1 MKKFRSIFFLFTA
14 LFSTPFHAQVN
25 DTIME
30 KVREEYS
37 YERLF
42 KHDLNSNPANRLGA
56 RKYNI
61 TTFKLITENTDTPNE
76 IQQKGKG
83 KNLWGAEAHSL
94 QMLDPKTMVWGSA
107 FYTKGKTKQVLWN
120 ENADYDLIYPY
131 VAADSVGGDMKF
143 ENYSF
148 SGGYSKAIHSYTI
161 GITGS
166 YRANLSYRDI
176 DPRPKNTSANFSLA
190 LGANKLIFEKFKV
203 GAYLEGEKYT
213 QKHYLSFVSNQGF
226 PMIYNMSGLGN
237 YNELLSGKLRQAYY
251 EGWSYGGGLQIF
263 EVSNRNWYLN
273 VGLKKFNIDK
283 FLTEYADLNASKVD
297 EQRLNISLGKIFH
310 TEKLVW
316 GISADGRSTERKGT
330 ENLFLN
336 ENSRNY
342 IQIGTVE
349 RYNHKINNIILKGL
363 LQIENTNVK
372 SSWVPFFGVIQ
383 EKEKY
388 SNPLSVVE
396 LNRIVYGADYQ
407 WLKSFS
413 SDLALSVALGLSVT
427 DVYKK
432 NGVFNNSGKP
442 SINQMLQEN
451 YAFQSSDFWQAKLDV
466 NFHFTLP
473 VVKNAFAGGK
483 IMYSNFKNGSNI
495 LFAATIGTIF

>member
-1 MKKFRSIFFLFTA
+1 MKNFRSLLSLSALLFCVK
-14 LFSTPFHAQVN
+14 FQAQVN
-25 DTIME
+25 DSIMG

-37 YERLF
+37 YERLL
-42 KHDLNSNPANRLGA
+42 KENLNTNPANKLGA
-56 RKYNI
+56 RKYSV
-61 TTFKLITENTDTPNE
+61 TTFRLLTENTDTPNE

-83 KNLWGAEAHSL
+83 KNLWGAEAYSL
-94 QMLDPKTMVWGSA
+94 QNLDPKTTVWGSA
-107 FYTKGKTKQVLWN
+107 SYTKGKTKQMVWN

-148 SGGYSKAIHSYTI
+148 SGGYSKAINSYTI

-190 LGANKLIFEKFKV
+190 LGANKLVSDKFKV

-226 PMIYNMSGLGN
+226 PMIYNMNGLGN

-251 EGWSYGGGLQIF
+251 EGWSYGGGLQVF
-263 EVSNRNWYLN
+263 EASTRNWYLN
-273 VGLKKFNIDK
+273 LGFKKFNMDK
-283 FLTEYADLNASKVD
+283 FLTEYTDLNASKID
-297 EQRLNISLGKIFH
+297 EQRLNVSLGKFFNTGKI
-310 TEKLVW
+310 LW
-316 GISADGRSTERKGT
+316 GISADGSSTERKGT

-342 IQIGTVE
+342 IRIGTVE
-349 RYNHKINNIILKGL
+349 RYNHKINNVILKGL
-363 LQIENTNVK
+363 LQIENTEVK
-372 SSWVPFFGVIQ
+372 SSLVPFFGWVQ

-388 SNPLSVVE
+388 SNSLSVVE
-396 LNRIVYGADYQ
+396 LNRVIYGADYQ
-407 WLKSFS
+407 WLKTFT
-413 SDLALSVALGLSVT
+413 SDLALSASLGVSVT

-432 NGVFNNSGKP
+432 SGIFNNSGKP

-451 YAFQSSDFWQAKLDV
+451 YAFQSSDVWQAKLDA

-483 IMYSNFKNGSNI
+483 VIYSHFQNGSNI
-495 LFAATIGTIF
+495 YFAATIGTIF

>member
-1 MKKFRSIFFLFTA
+1 MKNFRSILFLLTTLTGAAFQ
-14 LFSTPFHAQVN
+14 AQVN

-42 KHDLNSNPANRLGA
+42 KNNLTSNPANMHGA
-56 RKYNI
+56 RKYSI
-61 TTFKLITENTDTPNE
+61 TTFKLVTEHTDTPNE

-94 QMLDPKTMVWGSA
+94 QMLDPKTTVWGSA
-107 FYTKGKTKQVLWN
+107 SYTQGKTKHMVWN

-148 SGGYSKAIHSYTI
+148 SGGYSRAINSYTV

-176 DPRPKNTSANFSLA
+176 DPRPKNTSANFSLTV
-190 LGANKLIFEKFKV
+190 GANKLMFEKFRI
-203 GAYLEGEKYT
+203 GAYAEGEKYT
-213 QKHYLSFVSNQGF
+213 QKHDLSFVSNQGF
-226 PMIYNMSGLGN
+226 PTIYNMSGMGN

-263 EVSNRNWYLN
+263 EANNRNWYLN
-273 VGLKKFNIDK
+273 VGLKKLILDK
-283 FLTEYADLNASKVD
+283 LLTEYTDLNASKID
-297 EQRLNISLGKIFH
+297 EQRMNLSLGKLFD
-310 TEKLVW
+310 TGKLVW
-316 GISADGRSTERKGT
+316 GIFADGSITERKGT

-349 RYNHKINNIILKGL
+349 RYNHKITNAIIKGL
-363 LQIENTNVK
+363 LQTENAGVK
-372 SSWVPFFGVIQ
+372 SSLTPFFGWIQ
-383 EKEKY
+383 ETEKY
-388 SNPLSVVE
+388 SNPRSVVE
-396 LNRIVYGADYQ
+396 LNRMVYGADYR
-407 WLKSFS
+407 WLKTFS
-413 SDLALSVALGLSVT
+413 RDLALSVSLGLSVT

-432 NGVFNNSGKP
+432 NALFNNSGKP
-442 SINQMLQEN
+442 AVNQMLQEN
-451 YAFQSSDFWQAKLDV
+451 YAFQSSDFWQARVDV
-466 NFHFTLP
+466 NFHFSLP
-473 VVKNAFAGGK
+473 VIKNAFAGAK
-483 IMYSNFKNGSNI
+483 IMYSNFQNGNNT
-495 LFAATIGTIF
+495 LFAATIGAIF